1 VPKYPITWVDYRLPT
16 GKEFSVAIC
25 GNEGRVCQ
33 LFLKGDIDH
42 RSSIYQVDIEEQSC
56 NRSHH
61 CLALDC
67 LFNSTSKNVVIQM
80 LGLTEDETLDQETSK
95 LFGTQSTT
103 EGLMKFIKKIESSA
117 IWGEKE

>member
-1 VPKYPITWVDYRLPT
+1 MPKYPITWLDYHLPS
-16 GKEFSVAIC
+16 GKEFSVAVC

-67 LFNSTSKNVVIQM
+67 LLNNTSKNVLTQM
-80 LGLTEDETLDQETSK
+80 LGLADDETLDKKTAK
-95 LFGTQSTT
+95 LFGTQSTV
-103 EGLMKFIKKIESSA
+103 EGLIKFIKKIESSA